1 MKKILFFLIL
11 ILCGHTCLAQSM
23 QGYIKTKGR
32 MVNGKVVHGVGL
44 SGVTI
49 RIRGINVV
57 MSGKDG
63 KFFILLPENHTEDSI
78 YIELISKPGYE
89 LIDRDILNRP
99 IIYNPNTPLTIV
111 MEEESILA
119 EERLAIEKK
128 LRRTLLLQLEKAEKE
143 IQELDVTIEEKNRKL
158 QELYN
163 RQSSQ
168 ERLINNMVNQYGK
181 YDYDAMSMF
190 DLKVTECIING
201 ELEKADSLLNKGDI
215 SERVNKLNEIRDK
228 ISQSDSILQS
238 EKTRLSISDS
248 ILQSE
253 KTRLSI
259 VADSLYK
266 RGIELVNEGKIPEG
280 REYISHAM
288 DIKKG
293 LLGEVSEEYITWL
306 NNYALT
312 FGIERDYAKAV
323 ELQEQVMT
331 LCGKLPEPHKNIG
344 MYTTNMGRF
353 YYLAGDKAKA
363 AKTWEQALPQV
374 DRYGEIYEFLLNS
387 LGSVYDDLGD
397 QQGISRIMALMEEH
411 NQHEISKSCDE
422 PKCMLERAQYY
433 GTTGNLEKA
442 KDCYLKALNMPM
454 DNETKA
460 QIHEAYASYLG
471 GTIKDCATASD
482 YYLSAANIRRGIS
495 GETEVYAKLMY
506 KAGMYAFDGNKYEQ
520 SVNAYQAAIAFYKK
534 QGSDATK
541 KNVALCMKG
550 MGNTFT
556 GMKEYARAREC
567 YKELVNYYEQNDQAS
582 EEYPKALLRLA
593 KAEKFNKE
601 YITSIGHH
609 KQAMSIF
616 DERGMVVDY
625 SEAEQSLR
633 LCYVYAESDYSSLE
647 TSAQRDFLLQ
657 IAEIED
663 DNYEKIVS
671 IASRFLDDL
680 SDDENAIKYYNRA
693 LEISVDRSGSLGSPD
708 IASIH
713 QNIGNVYNFQCN
725 FTKAIEEYNCAL
737 SLQKELMGDSTRH
750 VGQSLMLIGITYNSM
765 KKYDLA
771 LDYYRDALIIYENI
785 FKENNNS
792 EIANIYNNMGV
803 AYENKK
809 DNKQALH
816 FYEMALNMRK
826 ELYDYEHP
834 DIAYSYS
841 NIAGVYDHMEDYDKA
856 IAYYQKSI
864 DVLKKTK
871 GSKHQDVGLM
881 YNNIAATYYNMDEL
895 SKSLLYFNQALDIMR
910 IFLSDDHPNVRAI
923 IENIE
928 TVKNEIKRK

>member
-1 MKKILFFLIL
+1 MKKVLFLLILILIL

-23 QGYIKTKGR
+23 QGYVKTKGR

-49 RIRGINVV
+49 RIKGINVV

-89 LIDRDILNRP
+89 LVDRDILNRP

-128 LRRTLLLQLEKAEKE
+128 LRRTLLLQLEKSEKE
-143 IQELDVTIEEKNRKL
+143 IQELDVNIEEKNRKF

-168 ERLINNMVNQYGK
+168 ERLIYNMVNQYGK

-201 ELEKADSLLNKGDI
+201 ELERADSLLNTKGDI
-215 SERVNKLNEIRDK
+215 SERVNKLNEKRDK

-238 EKTRLSISDS
+238 ERTRLF
-248 ILQSE
+248 
-253 KTRLSI
+253 I
-259 VADSLYK
+259 VADSLFK
-266 RGIELVNEGKIPEG
+266 KGIELVNEGKVPEG
-280 REYISHAM
+280 REYTNQAM
-288 DIKKG
+288 DIMKG

-323 ELQEQVMT
+323 ELQEQAMT
-331 LCGKLPEPHKNIG
+331 LCGKLPTPHKNIG

-353 YYLAGDKAKA
+353 YYLAGDKVKA
-363 AKTWEQALPQV
+363 AKTWEQALPLV

-397 QQGISRIMALMEEH
+397 QQGSSRIMALIAEH
-411 NQHEISKSCDE
+411 NQHELSKPCDE

-442 KDCYLKALNMPM
+442 KDCYLKALDMPM

-471 GTIKDCATASD
+471 IVRDFAAGAD
-482 YYLSAANIRRGIS
+482 YYLSAANIRKGAS
-495 GETEVYAKLMY
+495 GDTDAYASLMY
-506 KAGMYAFDGNKYEQ
+506 KSGMYAFLGKKYEQ
-520 SVNAYQAAIAFYKK
+520 SVSAYQIAIDYYKK
-534 QGSDATK
+534 HNSEVAK
-541 KNVALCMKG
+541 KNIAQCMKG
-550 MGNTFT
+550 MGNAYGGLKDFA
-556 GMKEYARAREC
+556 KARDC
-567 YKELVNYYEQNDQAS
+567 YRDWAEYYEQYDQAN
-582 EEYPKALLRLA
+582 EEYPKAILRLA
-593 KAEKFNKE
+593 NAEKFNKE
-601 YITSIGHH
+601 YTLSIGHY
-609 KQAMSIF
+609 KQAMALF
-616 DERGMVVDY
+616 EEHGMASDY
-625 SEAEQSLR
+625 SDAEQSLR
-633 LCYVYAESDYSSLE
+633 LCYVYAERDYSSLG
-647 TSAQRDFLLQ
+647 TSAQRDYLLQ
-657 IAEIED
+657 IAEIESG
-663 DNYEKIVS
+663 NYEKTIT
-671 IASRFLDDL
+671 IASRFLNEL
-680 SDDENAIKYYNRA
+680 SDDDNALKFFNSA
-693 LEISVDRSGSLGSPD
+693 LKNAVDRSGGLASPD

-713 QNIGNVYNFQCN
+713 QNIGKVYNFQGN
-725 FTKAIEEYNCAL
+725 FAKAIEEYNYAL
-737 SLQKELMGDSTRH
+737 SLQRELMGDSTRH
-750 VGQSLMLIGITYNSM
+750 VGQCLMLLGITYNSM
-765 KKYDLA
+765 KKYDMA
-771 LDYYRDALIIYENI
+771 LDYYKDALNIFRNI
-785 FKENNNS
+785 FKENNSS

-809 DNKQALH
+809 DNKQALLY
-816 FYEMALNMRK
+816 YEMALNMRK
-826 ELYDYEHP
+826 EMYDYEHP

-841 NIAGVYDHMEDYDKA
+841 NIAGVYDHLEEFDKA
-856 IAYYQKSI
+856 IEYYQKSI
-864 DVLKKTK
+864 DVLKKSK

-881 YNNIAATYYNMDEL
+881 YNNIAATYYNMDEFD
-895 SKSLLYFNQALDIMR
+895 KSLSYFTHALEIMQ
-910 IFLSDDHPNVRAI
+910 IFLPNDHPTVRAI
-923 IENIE
+923 VENIE
-928 TVKNEIKRK
+928 TIKIERR